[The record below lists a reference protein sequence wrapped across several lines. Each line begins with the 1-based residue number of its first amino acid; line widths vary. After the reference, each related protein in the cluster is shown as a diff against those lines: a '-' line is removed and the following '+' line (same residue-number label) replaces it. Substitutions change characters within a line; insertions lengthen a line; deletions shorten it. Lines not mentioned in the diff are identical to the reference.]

1 MAIWAGRWTWRD
13 WMDTDG
19 VTIAIPNWNHELL
32 LARSISSALAAVR
45 ILQSKGIAAETL
57 VIDDCS
63 RDGSLTLLR
72 QLEALYYADGLRV
85 LARAANGGLA
95 AARNLALEQAR
106 HRYIVF
112 MDADNELV
120 PETMPLFHRALVETG
135 AAMAYGN
142 LIVCQVKAGNACGIL
157 NNEPFQ
163 HRIFRSNYID
173 AFVMV
178 DRLQLLDANSFSA
191 SIPTLEDY
199 EMWLHLAC
207 NGRRLV
213 FVPLVFGYYYLMP
226 NSMISQP
233 EGTTGHARIK
243 RVFDQAGV
251 RAHLPLP
258 SLHLCY
264 HPATGYV

>member
-1 MAIWAGRWTWRD
+1 
-13 WMDTDG
+13 MDSPG
-19 VTIAIPNWNHELL
+19 VTVAIPNWNHELL
-32 LARSISSALAAVR
+32 LARSLSSALAAVR
-45 ILQSKGIAAETL
+45 ILRSQGIAAETL

-85 LARAANGGLA
+85 LARTTNGGLA

-112 MDADNELV
+112 MDADNELL
-120 PETMPLFHRALVETG
+120 PQTMPLFHRALVDTG

-142 LIVCQVKAGNACGIL
+142 LIVCQVTSGNACGIL
-157 NNEPFQ
+157 NNEAFQ
-163 HRIFRSNYID
+163 QRMFQGNYID
-173 AFVMV
+173 AFAMV

-191 SIPTLEDY
+191 AIPALEDY

-207 NGRRLV
+207 NGRRLI

-226 NSMISQP
+226 NSMIVQEDNKKSQ
-233 EGTTGHARIK
+233 ARVK

-258 SLHLCY
+258 SLNLRY
-264 HPATGYV
+264 HPTTGYV

>member
-1 MAIWAGRWTWRD
+1 METL
-13 WMDTDG
+13 G

-45 ILQSKGIAAETL
+45 ILRSEGIAAETL
-57 VIDDCS
+57 VIDDSS

-85 LARAANGGLA
+85 LARTDNGGLA

-120 PETMPLFHRALVETG
+120 PETMPLFHRSLIETG

-142 LIVCQVKAGNACGIL
+142 LIVCQVTSGNACGIL
-157 NNEPFQ
+157 NNESFQ
-163 HRIFRSNYID
+163 HRMFQGNYID
-173 AFVMV
+173 AFAMV
-178 DRLQLLDANSFSA
+178 DRLQLLDVDSFSA
-191 SIPTLEDY
+191 SIPALEDY

-207 NGRRLV
+207 NGRRLI

-226 NSMISQP
+226 NSMIVQHDNKASQ
-233 EGTTGHARIK
+233 ARVK
-243 RVFDQAGV
+243 RVFDQAGL
-251 RAHLPLP
+251 RAYLPLP
-258 SLHLCY
+258 SLHLRY

>member
-1 MAIWAGRWTWRD
+1 
-13 WMDTDG
+13 MDSRG
-19 VTIAIPNWNHELL
+19 VTVAIPNWNHELL
-32 LARSISSALAAVR
+32 LARSISSALAACR
-45 ILQSKGIAAETL
+45 ILRSEGIAAETL

-72 QLEALYYADGLRV
+72 QLEALYYKEGLRV
-85 LARAANGGLA
+85 LARTTNGGLA

-112 MDADNELV
+112 MDADNELL
-120 PETMPLFHRALVETG
+120 PETMPLFHRALVDTG

-142 LIVCQVKAGNACGIL
+142 LIVSQVTSGNPCGIL
-157 NNEPFQ
+157 NNEAFQ
-163 HRIFRSNYID
+163 HRMFQGNYID

-178 DRLQLLDANSFSA
+178 DRLQLLDANCFSS
-191 SIPTLEDY
+191 SIPALEDY

-207 NGRRLV
+207 NGRRLI

-226 NSMISQP
+226 NSMIVQEDNKKSQ
-233 EGTTGHARIK
+233 ARVK

-251 RAHLPLP
+251 RAYLPLP
-258 SLHLCY
+258 SLNLRY